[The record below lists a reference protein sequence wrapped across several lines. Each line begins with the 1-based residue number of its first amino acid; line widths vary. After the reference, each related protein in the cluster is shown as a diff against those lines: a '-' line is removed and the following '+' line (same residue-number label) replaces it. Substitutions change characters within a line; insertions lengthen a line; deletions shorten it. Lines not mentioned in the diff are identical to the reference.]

1 LEHDILIPQP
11 QADML
16 LREAAE
22 REVSAEE
29 LLAEI
34 ITPAT
39 AVTSGLRM
47 QPVHPKLP
55 TRQA

>member
-1 LEHDILIPQP
+1 MITAIIRNIEN
-11 QADML
+11 
-16 LREAAE
+16 
-22 REVSAEE
+22 
-29 LLAEI
+29 